1 MTKLHELN
9 QAGQALWFDFIRRS
23 LLTSGELQTLVTQGV
38 RGVTSNPAI
47 FEKAIAG
54 SHDYDEDIERLARA
68 GNSVA
73 QIYEALALD
82 DIQRAADVLRPVYDA
97 SDGRDGYV
105 SLEVSPTLADDV
117 NGTLADA
124 RRLYAALNRPNVL
137 IKVPATPA
145 GLKAVPTL
153 IHEGI
158 NINVTLIFS
167 QENYAA
173 VAEAYIAG
181 LEKRLADG
189 KPLNT
194 AASVASVFVSRIDT
208 SIDEM
213 LAAMGKS
220 HLQGRAA
227 VANSKI
233 IYTQF
238 KELFSGPR
246 WEKLAANGARVQR
259 PLWASTGVK
268 NPAYADTLY
277 VDTLIGP
284 DTVNTAPPAT
294 LQAFLDHGVVAQT
307 IESDVDEAHQHLALL
322 TELGIDLAG
331 VMQQL
336 QDAGVAQFVK
346 AFENLLASV
355 AQKRA
360 QFLPALPQMEFNL
373 GAYQDAVE
381 QTLADLQS
389 RSIAQRIWQHDH
401 TVWRPTPQEITNRLG
416 WLRIADAMQARIAE
430 LAALADAVRSDG
442 YTHALLLGM
451 GGSSLAPEVF
461 RKTFGVKPGY
471 LDLAVLD
478 STDPGAVQKYAG
490 QLDPAKTLFIV
501 STKSGGTVETFS
513 FLKFFYNRTL
523 AALGQEKTGQHFV
536 AITDPGSGLA
546 KVAEQLGFRATL
558 LNDPNI
564 GGRYSAL
571 SCFGLAPAALLGMD
585 LTTLLQSAQAMA
597 ERCKADAPGNDGL
610 RLGAVL
616 GTLAKTSPA
625 RDKVTRDKVTRD
637 KVTRDKVTFVIAPE
651 IASFGDWVE
660 QLIAEST
667 GKEGKGILPVVG
679 ETLAAP
685 ETYGADR
692 LFVSLELAGSES
704 NTAAIKALQD
714 AGRPLVRVCLNHLT
728 DLGSQ
733 FFLWEFAT
741 AVASVCLDINPFDQ
755 PNVESAKVVA
765 RAMVKAYQEQGT
777 LPDGETAPRDP
788 ATLSAF
794 LAQAKPGDYIA
805 IQAYIQPT
813 ANADVALSA
822 LRHSLRDRFKL
833 ATTVDYGPRFLHSTG
848 QLHKGDAGNGLFI
861 QITAETAQDLAIPKE
876 AGQTESDI
884 SFAVLERAQAL
895 GDYQALRDA
904 GRRVIHLH
912 LGQNVVA
919 DIEKLTTT
927 VKRTA

>member
-23 LLTSGELQTLVTQGV
+23 LLTSGELKDLVAQGV

-54 SHDYDEDIERLARA
+54 SNDYDEDIERLARA
-68 GNSVA
+68 GNSVE

-82 DIQRAADVLRPVYDA
+82 DIRRAADVLRPVYDESA
-97 SDGRDGYV
+97 GRDGYV
-105 SLEVSPTLADDV
+105 SLEVSPTLAGDV
-117 NGTLADA
+117 AGTLADA
-124 RRLYAALNRPNVL
+124 RRLYAALDRPNIL

-145 GLKAVPTL
+145 GLEAVPAL

-158 NINVTLIFS
+158 NVNVTLIFS

-189 KPLNT
+189 RPLNT

-208 SIDEM
+208 ALDEA
-213 LAAMGKS
+213 LAGMGKT

-238 KELFSGPR
+238 KEIFSGPR
-246 WEKLAANGARVQR
+246 WEKLAANGAHAQR
-259 PLWASTGVK
+259 PLWASTGTK

-294 LQAFLDHGVVAQT
+294 LQAFMDHGVVEQT
-307 IESDVDEAHQHLALL
+307 VENDVDEARQHLALL
-322 TELGIDLAG
+322 AALGIDLDK

-346 AFENLLASV
+346 AFESLLASV

-360 QFLPALPQMEFNL
+360 RFLPALPQIEFSL
-373 GAYQDAVE
+373 GAYEDAVE
-381 QTLADLQS
+381 QTLTGLQG
-389 RSIAQRIWQHDH
+389 RAVAQRIWQHDH
-401 TVWRPTPQEITNRLG
+401 TVWRPSPQEITNRLG
-416 WLRIADAMQARIAE
+416 WLRIADAMQNRIAE
-430 LAALADAVRSDG
+430 LTALADAVRADG

-478 STDPGAVQKYAG
+478 STDPGTVQKYADR
-490 QLDPAKTLFIV
+490 LDPAKTLFIV

-513 FLKFFYNRTL
+513 FLKFFYNRV
-523 AALGQEKTGQHFV
+523 AAAMGQEKAGRHFV

-546 KVAEQLGFRATL
+546 KEAERLGFRATL
-558 LNDPNI
+558 INDPNI

-585 LTTLLQSAQAMA
+585 LNALLLSAQAMA
-597 ERCKADAPGNDGL
+597 ERCKAGAAANDGL
-610 RLGAVL
+610 RLGAAL
-616 GTLAKTSPA
+616 GTLATASPA
-625 RDKVTRDKVTRD
+625 
-637 KVTRDKVTFVIAPE
+637 RDKVTFVIAPAL
-651 IASFGDWVE
+651 ASFGDWVE
-660 QLIAEST
+660 QLVAEST

-679 ETLAAP
+679 ETPSAPAA
-685 ETYGADR
+685 YGADR
-692 LFVSLELAGSES
+692 LFVSLELAGDES
-704 NTAAIKALQD
+704 GAAAIKALQD
-714 AGRPLVRVCLNHLT
+714 AGNPLVRVRLNHLT
-728 DLGSQ
+728 DLGAQ

-777 LPDGETAPRDP
+777 LPAGETAPCDA
-788 ATLSAF
+788 ATLRAF
-794 LAQAKPGDYIA
+794 LAQAKPGDYVA
-805 IQAYIQPT
+805 IQAYVQPT
-813 ANADVALSA
+813 AAADAALSA
-822 LRHSLRDRFKL
+822 LRHTLRDRLKL
-833 ATTVDYGPRFLHSTG
+833 ATTVGYGPRFLHSTG

-861 QITAETAQDLAIPKE
+861 QITAEAAQDLAIPQE
-876 AGQTESDI
+876 AGQTGSDI

-904 GRRVIHLH
+904 GRRAIHLH
-912 LGQNVVA
+912 LSQNVVA
-919 DIEKLTTT
+919 DIEKLTAT
-927 VKRTA
+927 VKQTA

>member
-1 MTKLHELN
+1 MTKLHDLN

-23 LLTSGELQTLVTQGV
+23 LLASGELQALVEQGV

-54 SHDYDEDIERLARA
+54 SQDYDEDIERLARA
-68 GNSVA
+68 GRSVE
-73 QIYEALALD
+73 QIYDALSLD
-82 DIQRAADVLRPVYDA
+82 DIQHAADVLRPVYEA

-105 SLEVSPTLADDV
+105 SLEVSPALADDV
-117 NGTLADA
+117 TGTLADA

-145 GLKAVPTL
+145 GLEAIPTL
-153 IHEGI
+153 IREGV
-158 NINVTLIFS
+158 NINATLIFS

-181 LEKRLADG
+181 LEMRLADG
-189 KPLNT
+189 NSLET

-208 SIDEM
+208 AIDEM

-227 VANSKI
+227 IANSKI
-233 IYTQF
+233 IYTRF
-238 KELFSGPR
+238 KTIFSGPR
-246 WEKLAANGARVQR
+246 WEKLAARGARVQR
-259 PLWASTGVK
+259 PLWASTGTK
-268 NPAYADTLY
+268 NPAYSDTLY

-294 LQAFLDHGVVAQT
+294 LQAFLDHGVIAQT
-307 IESDVDEAHQHLALL
+307 VESDVDEARQHLAHL
-322 TELGIDLAG
+322 TELDIDLDK

-346 AFENLLASV
+346 AFENLLGSV

-360 QFLPALPQMEFNL
+360 SFIPALPQMEWNL
-373 GAYQDAVE
+373 GAYQAAVE
-381 QTLADLQS
+381 QTRSDLQD
-389 RSIAQRIWQHDH
+389 RSIAQRIWNHDH
-401 TVWRPTPQEITNRLG
+401 TVWKPNPQEITNRLG
-416 WLRIADAMQARIAE
+416 WLHIADAMQARIAE
-430 LAALADAVRSDG
+430 LTALADAVRAGG

-478 STDPGAVQKYAG
+478 STDPGAVQKVAE

-513 FLKFFYNRTL
+513 FLKFFYNHV
-523 AALGQEKTGQHFV
+523 AEALGQEKAGQHFI
-536 AITDPGSGLA
+536 AITDPGSGLT
-546 KVAEQLGFRATL
+546 KVAEQLGFRATI

-585 LTTLLQSAQAMA
+585 LTALLLSAQAMA
-597 ERCKADAPGNDGL
+597 ERCKAGAATNDGL
-610 RLGAVL
+610 RLGAIL
-616 GTLAKTSPA
+616 GTLAGVSPA
-625 RDKVTRDKVTRD
+625 
-637 KVTRDKVTFVIAPE
+637 RDKVTFVIAPE
-651 IASFGDWVE
+651 IAGFGDWVE

-667 GKEGKGILPVVG
+667 GKEGKGILPVIG
-679 ETLAAP
+679 EELSAP
-685 ETYGADR
+685 PAYGGDR
-692 LFVSLELAGSES
+692 LFVSLELGNAEISG
-704 NTAAIKALQD
+704 ALKALQD
-714 AGRPLVRVCLNHLT
+714 AGHPLLRIRLNNLS

-741 AVASVCLDINPFDQ
+741 AVASACLDINPFDQ
-755 PNVESAKVVA
+755 PNVESAKVLA
-765 RAMVKAYQEQGT
+765 RTMVKTYQDHGT
-777 LPDGETAPRDP
+777 LPDGETAPCT
-788 ATLSAF
+788 AESLGAF
-794 LAQAKPGDYIA
+794 LAQAEPGDYVA

-813 ANADVALSA
+813 VAADAALTA
-822 LRHSLRDRFKL
+822 LRHTLRDHLKL
-833 ATTVDYGPRFLHSTG
+833 ATTVGYGPRFLHSTG

-861 QITAETAQDLAIPKE
+861 QITAEAAQDLAIPRE

-884 SFAVLERAQAL
+884 SFAILERAQAL

-904 GRRVIHLH
+904 GRRAIHLH
-912 LGQNVVA
+912 LSQNVVA
-919 DIEKLTTT
+919 DIEKMTAM